1 MRNRA
6 SYYFYSKVDLR
17 KSKILL
23 CFCCF
28 SCQATLKRMFR
39 VPDSRASKAAA
50 AGCSQSP
57 AKTESTKTPMTPHAV
72 TRLTAPS
79 AAQNSRA
86 LGALCEFKSWPQ
98 KTLPLCNTRK
108 LCALRLQKTAK
119 SFCSPRPLHIHKPK
133 AGQAGAAKH
142 RVDGEG
148 GKG

>member
-1 MRNRA
+1 MRNRDY
-6 SYYFYSKVDLR
+6 YYFYSKMDLR

-57 AKTESTKTPMTPHAV
+57 AKTESTKTPMTPHCRYE
-72 TRLTAPS
+72 THCTFGSPELKG
-79 AAQNSRA
+79 
-86 LGALCEFKSWPQ
+86 LGGSLRIQVLAS
-98 KTLPLCNTRK
+98 KTFPLCNTRK

-119 SFCSPRPLHIHKPK
+119 SFCSPRPLHTYKPK

-142 RVDGEG
+142 RVGGEG